1 MTKKINIVLM
11 SIFITSLSIGTY
23 FYLKNFILK
32 ENYSSIINLNTQK
45 AKNQLILTL
54 PYVSNQRNESD
65 YQQYQCN
72 MRTKFAKETGSCGSI
87 IGISQLPQDSN
98 SPQEFL
104 NF

>member
-1 MTKKINIVLM
+1 MLM
-11 SIFITSLSIGTY
+11 IIFIASLTIGTY

-32 ENYSSIINLNTQK
+32 ENYSSIIELSMQK
-45 AKNQLILTL
+45 LTNGLILTP
-54 PYVSNQRNESD
+54 PYISNKENGCD

-72 MRTKFAKETGSCGSI
+72 MRTKFAKENGNCGSI

-98 SPQEFL
+98 TPQQFV